1 MLNVSAATLRR
12 STLVSLAVAALS
24 LWLVLRVTWRRESFR
39 LLDTFDYR
47 FLALAGFLLGLSLLA
62 DGLRVT
68 LTTRAAGF
76 ALRYRHGLRSVL
88 VGHFVAAI
96 TPFLAGGAPL
106 QVYSL
111 YRAGVPSGMATA
123 LVLASG
129 MVAQLILVIVSLAL
143 ALWPSS
149 PLGAE
154 GGLDVGVSILRW
166 LVILYAAGLVAFFL
180 LVWYAEAGGQ
190 RIIGAVAGFVRRRG
204 WVNPIKLD
212 ALADGLLTFLTE
224 LNRAFRDLISRR
236 PRAALAVTGGYI
248 LYFLL
253 FFSIAPALLMG
264 LHTPVPYWEALGLQ
278 IPVYLLASI
287 LPTPGASGG
296 LEAGMA
302 VAFAGEV
309 PEAALGLFVV
319 GWRLLTYYGHI
330 IAGGVA
336 TALLVRSARRPEP
349 AAAPNGRV
357 LRPQTYER
365 N

>member
-1 MLNVSAATLRR
+1 MNVSAATLRR
-12 STLVSLAVAALS
+12 STLVSLAVAGLS
-24 LWLVLRVTWRRESFR
+24 LWLVLRVTWRRDSFR
-39 LLDTFDYR
+39 LLDNFDYR
-47 FLALAGFLLGLSLLA
+47 FLALAALLFGLSLLA

-129 MVAQLILVIVSLAL
+129 LVAQLILVIASVSL

-154 GGLDVGVSILRW
+154 GGLDMGVSILRW
-166 LVILYAAGLVAFFL
+166 LVFLYTIGLGCFFL
-180 LVWYAEAGGQ
+180 MIWHAEAGGQ
-190 RIIGAVAGFVRRRG
+190 RIIGAVGAFVRRRG

-212 ALADGLLTFLTE
+212 AFTSGLLTFFAE
-224 LNRAFRDLISRR
+224 LNRAFRDLITRR
-236 PRAALAVTGGYI
+236 PRAALAVTGGYT
-248 LYFLL
+248 LYFFL

-302 VAFAGEV
+302 VAFAGKV

-330 IAGGVA
+330 IAGGIA
-336 TALLVRSARRPEP
+336 TALLVRSARRSVP
-349 AAAPNGRV
+349 APAPKGRV